1 MVRQCCK
8 LLYWHCNDTYL
19 LLKSSIDWCFSVT
32 MSAGV
37 RNQLKWIL
45 IRLPFAQSMQFLYCL
60 ITVVLY
66 VKINFDIKETF
77 FNRLVLYHNSPLYGQ
92 PLQKWREKRSMCLC
106 LDAVYIRL
114 SEVITLLIV
123 SYSKISGANFHIQYV
138 DSPRNL

>member
-1 MVRQCCK
+1 M
-8 LLYWHCNDTYL
+8 NIDTP
-19 LLKSSIDWCFSVT
+19 S
-32 MSAGV
+32 
-37 RNQLKWIL
+37 
-45 IRLPFAQSMQFLYCL
+45 FAQSMQFLYCL

-92 PLQKWREKRSMCLC
+92 LLQKWREKRSMCLC
-106 LDAVYIRL
+106 LDAVNIRL

-138 DSPRNL
+138 DSPCNFEIVFRCFSIWKQWTFPFYKTGFDQCSKDQEK